1 MANESNPNE
10 APVKRDFRKEVTDQI
25 IEMLEKGTAPW
36 QKPWEPGSLQLPFN
50 PTTEKNYRGGNALHL
65 MAVGTR
71 KGFDDPRWLTYKQA
85 AANGWQVRSGEK
97 GTQIEFWQFGEEA
110 KKGQSPEGNAE
121 RGTGSGDYRG
131 PLRRVFTVFNAKQ
144 IDGISPYV
152 PKERADWEIADTG
165 ESILRNSGAKIVHD
179 QNDRAFYSRS
189 ADRIHLPPDVA
200 FKSAADYYGTALHE
214 LAHWSGHPERLN
226 RQTLNESYRFGDAN
240 YAKEELRAELASVFL
255 AAEGGIPHNP
265 EQHAAYVNSWIK
277 ALSEDKNEIFR
288 AAKDAHRAADYLLD
302 LERGKQLRTETSEHV
317 ASFERGAGA
326 VAITEKETAT
336 EHREPVASRGVAK
349 IEAEKILDG
358 EVDGRR
364 PPSEQAIK
372 ESFAAAEE
380 SARKIMGEKT
390 RTYPA
395 DTDSGKYR
403 GELIGETEHHVI
415 QKVSPKSA
423 VAHQKNLL
431 PGTPSLAENALIAYS
446 NQVAQLKPNQERQK
460 SPALTR

>member
-1 MANESNPNE
+1 MANDPNPNE

-85 AANGWQVRSGEK
+85 AANGWQVRAGEK

-110 KKGQSPEGNAE
+110 KKGQAPEGSPDRDAGN
-121 RGTGSGDYRG
+121 GDYRG

-144 IDGISPYV
+144 IDGISTYV
-152 PKERADWEIADTG
+152 PKERADWEVAETG
-165 ESILRNSGAKIVHD
+165 DSILRNSGAKIVHD

-189 ADRIHLPPDVA
+189 ADRIHLPPDAA

-255 AAEGGIPHNP
+255 AAERGIPHNP

-349 IEAEKILDG
+349 IEVEKILDG

-372 ESFAAAEE
+372 ESFTAAEE
-380 SARKIMGEKT
+380 AVRKVMGEKV

-403 GELIGETEHHVI
+403 GEVLGETEHHLF
-415 QKVSPKSA
+415 QRVSPKSA
-423 VAHQKNLL
+423 VAHEKHLL
-431 PGTPSLAENALIAYS
+431 PGPPPLAENVLISYS

-460 SPALTR
+460 SHALAR